1 MLGLETYPAFYLG
14 YINAYSPTSSSG
26 GLSRAFTD
34 NPTPCS
40 RREGASYTPY
50 ECSACGVPLRI
61 FRKCCTFDL
70 LEERNMTAHLC
81 ITTYRSPNNE
91 VLKLE
96 CNATVVGDMDLG
108 NSLHYASD
116 GRLTGQKQLCFVG
129 QDCQR
134 IPSILGA
141 TYGLQTKRLDL
152 SYNAIKSLEGL
163 EKFPHLEELILDN
176 NFIDDSVTLPRL
188 ETLHTLSLNK
198 NKVANLEKFLDQ
210 VSEKFPQLRYL
221 SLLGN
226 EACPNQLSSLDKDEK
241 DYRRYRLYVLHRLHG
256 LRFLDS
262 TAVRKTELREARKRG
277 ALMKTVKPP
286 AITTVPNTKTGIEHQ
301 NGTNTVSPPQE
312 TNATTKA
319 PEGNKKQAQNGTA
332 GNKENST
339 DPAQKHTGKR

>member
-96 CNATVVGDMDLG
+96 
-108 NSLHYASD
+108 
-116 GRLTGQKQLCFVG
+116 LCFVG

-339 DPAQKHTGKR
+339 DPAQKHTGAYGVRRYRYIGKHSEGNRFIRNEHL

>member
-96 CNATVVGDMDLG
+96 
-108 NSLHYASD
+108 
-116 GRLTGQKQLCFVG
+116 LCFVG

>member
-14 YINAYSPTSSSG
+14 YINAYSSNSSS
-26 GLSRAFTD
+26 LSRAFTH

-40 RREGASYTPY
+40 RREGSPYTPY
-50 ECSACGVPLRI
+50 ECLTCGVPLRI
-61 FRKCCTFDL
+61 FRKCFTFNL
-70 LEERNMTAHLC
+70 AEKNMTAHLC
-81 ITTYRSPNNE
+81 ITTYRSPDNE

-96 CNATVVGDMDLG
+96 
-108 NSLHYASD
+108 
-116 GRLTGQKQLCFVG
+116 LCFVG

-152 SYNAIKSLEGL
+152 SYNAIKSLDGL
-163 EKFPHLEELILDN
+163 EKFPQLEELILDN
-176 NFIDDSVTLPRL
+176 NFIDDSVTLPKL

-210 VSEKFPQLRYL
+210 VSEKFPKLRYL
-221 SLLGN
+221 SMLGN

-241 DYRRYRLYVLHRLHG
+241 DYIRYRLYVLHRLNG

-286 AITTVPNTKTGIEHQ
+286 DITTVPNTKTGVEHQ
-301 NGTNTVSPPQE
+301 NGNSTVNHQE
-312 TNATTKA
+312 MTMTSCP
-319 PEGNKKQAQNGTA
+319 PEGNNTHAQNGTA
-332 GNKENST
+332 GNKENSS